1 VYLGSRKVLV
11 VDLVAGLEWDM
22 VLGLR
27 MGLGLETDLDLET
40 GLVMI
45 PNRELD
51 VQMGAA
57 MVVEGVPMKKN
68 KEITKSLCGL

>member
-1 VYLGSRKVLV
+1 V

-40 GLVMI
+40 GLVMR
-45 PNRELD
+45 NLD

-57 MVVEGVPMKKN
+57 MVMEGVTMKKN
-68 KEITKSLCGL
+68 RIFNIIKLWLILKNKKS